1 MIRRHPIRLLPTLAL
16 LWLAGGCA
24 TQPAGL
30 SGNQLDVVVMRAMQE
45 FGVPGAAVGVIKD
58 GVVLHAAGYGVRELG
73 RPEPVDTQTLFRVA
87 STTKAMT
94 ASSLAILVD
103 EGRLGWDD
111 KVVDHLSGFRM
122 HDPWITREFT
132 VTDLLT
138 HRSGLGAYAGDLM
151 LWPKPNSFTRADI
164 IDSLRYFQAASGF
177 RARYAY
183 DNQLYIV
190 AGEIVPAVTGV
201 EWEDFVDQRIF
212 AALGTKR
219 CFAGRIPGPE
229 FANLAAPHVAVEGR
243 LEVVDRNRI
252 DQETSV
258 AAAAGGVRCSLDDML
273 RWVRLQLARGQLPDG
288 SRVYSEQ
295 QARMMWSPQTILGVA
310 DEAYMRDQTHFRAY
324 ALGWRLAD
332 VNGYLHVSHT
342 GSFTGWNAYVVLIPE
357 LDLGAVVLIN
367 ASAEGARQSIMQGII
382 KPWLGVDDVDWVTY
396 YASSDGDDDE
406 AETEPEVDWRG
417 GSVLASLAA
426 YAGRYRDPWFGD
438 VLVTEED
445 GALHFAAVKSPK
457 MAGRLWPYEGH
468 TFIARFTDRTLDAD
482 AWVEFSHDE
491 AGEATGMEL
500 RAIYSS
506 TDGSFNYGDLDL
518 VRVREP

>member
-1 MIRRHPIRLLPTLAL
+1 
-16 LWLAGGCA
+16 
-24 TQPAGL
+24 
-30 SGNQLDVVVMRAMQE
+30 
-45 FGVPGAAVGVIKD
+45 
-58 GVVLHAAGYGVRELG
+58 
-73 RPEPVDTQTLFRVA
+73 
-87 STTKAMT
+87 
-94 ASSLAILVD
+94 
-103 EGRLGWDD
+103 
-111 KVVDHLSGFRM
+111 
-122 HDPWITREFT
+122 
-132 VTDLLT
+132 
-138 HRSGLGAYAGDLM
+138 
-151 LWPKPNSFTRADI
+151 
-164 IDSLRYFQAASGF
+164 
-177 RARYAY
+177 
-183 DNQLYIV
+183 
-190 AGEIVPAVTGV
+190 
-201 EWEDFVDQRIF
+201 
-212 AALGTKR
+212 
-219 CFAGRIPGPE
+219 
-229 FANLAAPHVAVEGR
+229 
-243 LEVVDRNRI
+243 
-252 DQETSV
+252 
-258 AAAAGGVRCSLDDML
+258 ML

-518 VRVREP
+518 ARVEGP